1 MTSGN
6 QLVPIITGTRRDL
19 LEQLLSADAN
29 AVTLASNLGIN
40 ISAIRGHLDVLE
52 LAGLVSSRREPAARG
67 RPKRAYTLTPFAL
80 TLFPQQST
88 QLISSL
94 FQSMERS
101 LDAKTVNTLIRQ
113 TVQTLWQQIL
123 PKKPRGNLRGRLL
136 EIVEALNVVGSYASL
151 EQKPESF
158 TIVIRNFIF
167 HEVLNEVPPSLGSRF
182 TIEFLRQL
190 ERTLGSIQAR
200 WIDTPALGDHYRRI
214 RITPR

>member
-190 ERTLGSIQAR
+190 ARTLGSIQAR